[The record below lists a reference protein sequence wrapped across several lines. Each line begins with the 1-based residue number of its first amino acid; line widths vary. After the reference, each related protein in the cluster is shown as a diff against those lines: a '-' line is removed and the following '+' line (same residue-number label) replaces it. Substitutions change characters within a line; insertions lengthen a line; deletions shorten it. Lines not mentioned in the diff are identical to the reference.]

1 MTFDTQ
7 QFFQVLDLIVK
18 WMFIKSNEC
27 SNTSFLNS
35 VLTLI
40 EEIFETCRQN
50 AYQFMEAEGTILI
63 SMLVEKTGLN
73 NATLQK
79 KVIELLLSIGS
90 NGDLYPV

>member
-1 MTFDTQ
+1 MSKDSNVHLKCMQQFKNLMTFDTQ
-7 QFFQVLDLIVK
+7 QFLQVLDLIVK

-40 EEIFETCRQN
+40 EEIFECCRQN

-73 NATLQK
+73 NATL
-79 KVIELLLSIGS
+79 
-90 NGDLYPV
+90 